1 MSTTTIDRDRFGH
14 FLNAQDGGVWERA
27 LDELRRGAKT
37 GHWMWFVFPQIAGL
51 GSSEMARAFA
61 LANADEAAAYFAHPV
76 LGHRLL
82 EASQAMLG
90 HASAMSAAEI
100 LGLVDT
106 LKFRSSMTLFE
117 AAVSGEDAHVF
128 GAALDRFFDGKRD
141 ELTLA
146 RL

>member
-14 FLNAQDGGVWERA
+14 FLNAQGCGVWERA
-27 LDELRRGAKT
+27 LDELRRGTKT

-61 LANADEAAAYFAHPV
+61 LANEEATDYFAHPV
-76 LGHRLL
+76 LGPRLL

-90 HASAMSAAEI
+90 HASAMSAALI

>member
-61 LANADEAAAYFAHPV
+61 LANAEEATDYFAHPV
-76 LGHRLL
+76 LGPRLL

-90 HASAMSAAEI
+90 HASAVSAAEI
-100 LGLVDT
+100 LGPVDT

-117 AAVSGEDAHVF
+117 AACSAEDAQVF
-128 GAALDRFFDGKRD
+128 ADVLDRFFDGKRD

>member
-1 MSTTTIDRDRFGH
+1 
-14 FLNAQDGGVWERA
+14 
-27 LDELRRGAKT
+27 
-37 GHWMWFVFPQIAGL
+37 MWFGFPQIAGL

-61 LANADEAAAYFAHPV
+61 LANTEEATDYFAHPV
-76 LGHRLL
+76 LGPRLL

-90 HASAMSAAEI
+90 HAAAMSAAEI
-100 LGLVDT
+100 LGPVDT

-117 AAVSGEDAHVF
+117 AAGSGEDAHVF
-128 GAALDRFFDGKRD
+128 RAALDRFFDGKRD